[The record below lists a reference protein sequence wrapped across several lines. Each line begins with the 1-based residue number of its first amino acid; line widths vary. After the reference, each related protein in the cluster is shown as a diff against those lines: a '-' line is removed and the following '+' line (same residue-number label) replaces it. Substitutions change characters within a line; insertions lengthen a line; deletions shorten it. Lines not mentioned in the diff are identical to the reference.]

1 MRVQITA
8 RHCSVPDALLNRT
21 EEQVQK
27 LSRYDP
33 RIGSAEV
40 TYTEEKHI
48 RKAEVVLHI
57 DGAEPV
63 VAHAEEREFRSALD
77 RAIER
82 VTRMVKRERQQ
93 HRDHWAPPL
102 PEETG
107 EGEPS

>member
-8 RHCSVPDALLNRT
+8 RHCSVPDALLRRT
-21 EEQVQK
+21 EEQINR

-33 RIGSAEV
+33 RIASAEV
-40 TYTEEKHI
+40 TYTEEKRS

-63 VAHAEEREFRSALD
+63 VARAEEPEFRSALD
-77 RAIER
+77 KATDR
-82 VTRMVKRERQQ
+82 VTRMLKRERQQ

-102 PEETG
+102 PGALGAE
-107 EGEPS
+107 

>member
-8 RHCSVPDALLNRT
+8 RHCNVPDSQLSRT
-21 EEQVQK
+21 EEQIRK

-33 RIGSAEV
+33 RVGSAEV
-40 TYTEEKHI
+40 TYTEEKRT

-63 VAHAEEREFRSALD
+63 VARAEELEFRSALD
-77 RAIER
+77 KAIDR
-82 VTRMVKRERQQ
+82 ITRMLKRERQR

-102 PEETG
+102 PEGERET
-107 EGEPS
+107 EPS